1 MGIIREIGVGQFAY
15 QGEKISISLSTM
27 PSQEVVE
34 NNEVASW
41 PPFLQTTQ
49 PKFAQ
54 PLLNRTYLPAFYQ
67 LCCPPTSYSMAS
79 KMNFDNWH
87 VEIVKTTAL

>member
-34 NNEVASW
+34 NNEVAS
-41 PPFLQTTQ
+41 
-49 PKFAQ
+49 
-54 PLLNRTYLPAFYQ
+54 
-67 LCCPPTSYSMAS
+67 
-79 KMNFDNWH
+79 
-87 VEIVKTTAL
+87 